1 MKISDVIKKEL
12 KVFWG
17 KEPNDDC
24 IKLTPVIKTNNL
36 SYEGTINYDLI
47 TYRNI
52 DSSKINDNYLVEGDL
67 LIEKSGGTKTHSVGY
82 VNYFNGRN
90 NFYVANNFIL
100 ALRPNKKLILPKYL
114 FYNMKFYYESGFFSD
129 CFNKTTGIQNLK
141 KEKYLS
147 KSIIVPSFEKQQIIV
162 NILDKIYDVIKYK
175 NKELLYLNDL
185 VKSQFI
191 EMFGEIGKDEKGWG
205 FTTLGKCCELNPK
218 RPKDIDDTIRVSF
231 VPMLAVSD
239 NGKIDC
245 SEIKPYR
252 DVRKGFTYFAEN
264 DVIFAK
270 ITPCM
275 ENGKGAIARGLAGGI
290 GSGSTEFHILRPI
303 IGKSNP
309 YWLYV
314 ITKFTR
320 FRDGAKK
327 VMTGTGG
334 QLRVPIGFLRDYPV
348 SLPPIELQNE
358 FERFV
363 QQIDKSKYFGNGIP

>member
-24 IKLTPVIKTNNL
+24 IELTPVIKTNNL

-100 ALRPNKKLILPKYL
+100 PLRPNKKLILPKYL
-114 FYNMKFYYESGFFSD
+114 FYHMKFYYESGFFSD

-162 NILDKIYDVIKYK
+162 NILDKIHDVIKYK

-185 VKSQFI
+185 VRSHFI
-191 EMFGEIGKDEKGWG
+191 EMFGA
-205 FTTLGKCCELNPK
+205 
-218 RPKDIDDTIRVSF
+218 TIQ
-231 VPMLAVSD
+231 
-239 NGKIDC
+239 
-245 SEIKPYR
+245 
-252 DVRKGFTYFAEN
+252 N
-264 DVIFAK
+264 DKAWD
-270 ITPCM
+270 
-275 ENGKGAIARGLAGGI
+275 
-290 GSGSTEFHILRPI
+290 S
-303 IGKSNP
+303 
-309 YWLYV
+309 
-314 ITKFTR
+314 
-320 FRDGAKK
+320 
-327 VMTGTGG
+327 
-334 QLRVPIGFLRDYPV
+334 
-348 SLPPIELQNE
+348 
-358 FERFV
+358 
-363 QQIDKSKYFGNGIP
+363 